1 MNPILGAGVTIGVLC
16 GVWIFAMGFTGLYK
30 DPETMAKVFIAGVV
44 GIEIAGLVWGLRK
57 TAAEGRT
64 YLGQI
69 VAGTLMAVVAGV
81 IIIGASLMFT
91 MVAFPDYFAMREA
104 AERRTLQAAGRSEA
118 EISATLLEAQVSA
131 TPMSEAMG
139 GFIGTLVTGIIASA
153 VIAFMVRSKVPPRRA
168 DT

>member
-1 MNPILGAGVTIGVLC
+1 MNPILGAGVTIGLLC
-16 GVWIFAMGFTGLYK
+16 SAWIFVMGFTGLYK
-30 DPETMAKVFIAGVV
+30 DPTTMAKVFIAGVV
-44 GIEIAGLVWGLRK
+44 VIEIAGLIWGLRK

-81 IIIGASLMFT
+81 IIVCASLVFT

-104 AERRTLQAAGRSEA
+104 ADRRILQAEGRSEA
-118 EISATLLEAQVSA
+118 EISATLRETQASV

-139 GFIGTLVTGIIASA
+139 GFIGTLVTGILASAAIAS
-153 VIAFMVRSKVPPRRA
+153 VVRSKPPVTHARM
-168 DT
+168 